1 MREAIKHADVA
12 AEISR
17 AQDHAPVGE
26 GDFEIG
32 GEAIQRWRREELHGT
47 VHMSSCMRR
56 NVAWT
61 RIRSPAKVLAAR
73 RPGLPVMTNSES

>member
-32 GEAIQRWRREELHGT
+32 GEAIQRSRREELRMGPCT
-47 VHMSSCMRR
+47 
-56 NVAWT
+56 
-61 RIRSPAKVLAAR
+61 
-73 RPGLPVMTNSES
+73 